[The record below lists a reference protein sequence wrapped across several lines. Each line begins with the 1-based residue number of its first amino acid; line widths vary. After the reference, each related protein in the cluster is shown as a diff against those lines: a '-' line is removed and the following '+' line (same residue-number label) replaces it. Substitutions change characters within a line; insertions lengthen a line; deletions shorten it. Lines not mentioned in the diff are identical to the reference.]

1 MKLNDMLFVIARRK
15 EAETNMLMTFGEY
28 RERVLYYW
36 CQSMEGAAGH
46 IEEILTGRQDKD
58 SWAAIDHGKDYGYD
72 VRFCL
77 GEQDLKD
84 FLHGHFN
91 SWPEWYLD
99 VDRCSDAC
107 LRALEEYNFDC
118 NGVSVG
124 DTYRYEERERP
135 FGRGALLQDFNGT
148 GYRVMEYYN
157 QDNLLLLNQET
168 GSLLVAVD
176 VKCYDRYPYAGKA
189 SEENRETGI
198 KWEKAV
204 YLNPVPSQ
212 IDFKALKEEYR
223 EKRMEPA
230 GKSMEQKIQ
239 DAISKAGDMPA
250 GSLGETID
258 RAMEVYRKSRMDGSG
273 EVQQATR
280 HPTLNGRGI

>member
-46 IEEILTGRQDKD
+46 IEEILTGRQDKEA
-58 SWAAIDHGKDYGYD
+58 WATVSHGKDYAYD

-107 LRALEEYNFDC
+107 LRALGEYNFDR
-118 NGVSVG
+118 NGVSMG
-124 DTYRYEERERP
+124 DTYRYEEREYP
-135 FGRGALLQDFNGT
+135 FGRGGLLQDFNGT
-148 GYRVMEYYN
+148 GYRVMEFYN

-189 SEENRETGI
+189 TEENRETGI
-198 KWEKAV
+198 KWGKAI

-212 IDFKALKEEYR
+212 IDFKALKEQYSGMEKGIIWQETDR
-223 EKRMEPA
+223 E
-230 GKSMEQKIQ
+230 IQ
-239 DAISKAGDMPA
+239 GAVAKAGDLPM
-250 GSLGETID
+250 GSLGETVD
-258 RAMEVYRKSRMDGSG
+258 RAMEVYRESRPDGSDG
-273 EVQQATR
+273 MQQTTR
-280 HPTLNGRGI
+280 HPVPDGRGR